1 MGIREVGVV
10 VWCGGVVIRKIFGRS
25 GGGWEDLWFGCG
37 WVWGGVGEMGPGYLR
52 YGSGWVFD
60 TST

>member
-1 MGIREVGVV
+1 VGGV
-10 VWCGGVVIRKIFGRS
+10 GGVVFLV
-25 GGGWEDLWFGCG
+25 WGCLG
-37 WVWGGVGEMGPGYLR
+37 GGVGEMGPGYLR